1 MNLLQLDKVNKL
13 LIVRLSSLGDILLT
27 TPLIRTIKKKYPAI
41 EIDFVV
47 RKEYNDLLLLNPHLR
62 NILVY
67 KNYEDKLK
75 IIKNK
80 ICENNYDLIID
91 LQNNL
96 RSWMLLKCYGNSAIG
111 FKKNNINKF
120 LLVHF
125 NINKLKNAKQI
136 PVRYA
141 STLENFQLDD
151 KGLELFTDKTKSAVL
166 DGVDNLI
173 GICPGSKHFTKMWP
187 EEYFIQLGK
196 ILNENGFKIVLFGG
210 KDDIKVCERISSK
223 ISSAINLCNDNNI
236 LQTATDM
243 KCCKVIYCNDSGL
256 MHTATAVNVPV
267 IAFFGSTVKEFGF
280 TPYNSK
286 NLILENNSLSCRPCT
301 HIGRDSC
308 PEKHFKCMKKIT
320 PQLAFKKLGLLLN
333 R

>member
-1 MNLLQLDKVNKL
+1 MQLEKVNKL
-13 LIVRLSSLGDILLT
+13 LIVRLSSLGDILLS
-27 TPLIRTIKKKYPAI
+27 TPLIRSIHIRYPKTK
-41 EIDFVV
+41 IDFVV
-47 RKEYNDLLLLNPHLR
+47 REEYKDLLLLNPHLR
-62 NILVY
+62 NIFIY
-67 KNYEDKLK
+67 NNDGNKLK
-75 IIKNK
+75 TLKNK
-80 ICENNYDLIID
+80 ICKNYYDLIID

-96 RSWMLLKCYGNSAIG
+96 RSRLLLKCYGSSAVRY
-111 FKKNNINKF
+111 KKNNINKF

-125 NINKLKNAKQI
+125 NLNKLKNAKQI

-141 STLENFQLDD
+141 STLVNFQLDD
-151 KGLELFTDKTKSAVL
+151 NGLQLITDKNRNPVL
-166 DGVDNLI
+166 NGIENLV

-196 ILNENGFKIVLFGG
+196 LLNEDGFDIVLFGG
-210 KDDIKVCERISSK
+210 INDTKVCERISSK
-223 ISSAINLCNDNNI
+223 LSSAINLCNDNNI
-236 LQTATDM
+236 LQTAADM

-280 TPYNSK
+280 TPYISK

-308 PEKHFKCMKKIT
+308 PEKHFKCMEEIT
-320 PQLAFKKLGLLLN
+320 PQSAFEKLSLLLN

>member
-1 MNLLQLDKVNKL
+1 LQLEKVNKL

-27 TPLIRTIKKKYPAI
+27 TPLIRTLKNNYPAT

-47 RKEYNDLLLLNPHLR
+47 REEYKDLLLFNPHLQ
-62 NILVY
+62 NIFIYNSNKDEIKTL
-67 KNYEDKLK
+67 KNR
-75 IIKNK
+75 
-80 ICENNYDLIID
+80 ICENNYNLIID
-91 LQNNL
+91 LQNNF
-96 RSWMLLKCYGNSAIG
+96 RSWLLLKCNGKSVLG
-111 FKKNNINKF
+111 FKKNNIKKF

-125 NINKLKNAKQI
+125 KVNKLKNAKQI

-141 STLENFQLDD
+141 STLENLQLDN
-151 KGLELFTDKTKSAVL
+151 KGLELITDKIQNPL
-166 DGVDNLI
+166 LNGVKNLV

-187 EEYFIQLGK
+187 EEYFIELGK
-196 ILNENGFKIVLFGG
+196 LLNENGFKVALFGG
-210 KDDIKVCERISSK
+210 KNDIEVCERIASNLLSS
-223 ISSAINLCNDNNI
+223 INLCNDDNI
-236 LQTATDM
+236 LQTAADM

-256 MHTATAVNVPV
+256 MHVATAVKIPV

-308 PEKHFKCMKKIT
+308 PEKHFKCMKELT
-320 PQLAFKKLGLLLN
+320 PQSAFEKLRSLLSN
-333 R
+333 E

>member
-1 MNLLQLDKVNKL
+1 MQLEKVNKL

-27 TPLIRTIKKKYPAI
+27 TPLVRTLKRNYPAT
-41 EIDFVV
+41 EIDFAV
-47 RKEYNDLLLLNPHLR
+47 REEYKDLLLLNPHLQ
-62 NILVY
+62 NILIY
-67 KNYEDKLK
+67 NNNKDELKTLKNR
-75 IIKNK
+75 

-96 RSWMLLKCYGNSAIG
+96 RSWLLLKCYGKSVLG
-111 FKKNNINKF
+111 FKKNNIKKF

-125 NINKLKNAKQI
+125 KINKFKDAKQI
-136 PVRYA
+136 PERYA
-141 STLENFQLDD
+141 STLENFKLDD
-151 KGLELFTDKTKSAVL
+151 NGLELITDKIQNPL
-166 DGVDNLI
+166 LNGIENLI

-187 EEYFIQLGK
+187 EEYFIELGTL
-196 ILNENGFKIVLFGG
+196 LNENGFKVALFGG

-223 ISSAINLCNDNNI
+223 LPSAINLCNDNNI
-236 LQTATDM
+236 LQTAADM

-256 MHTATAVNVPV
+256 MHVATAVNIPV

-301 HIGRDSC
+301 HIGRERC
-308 PEKHFKCMKKIT
+308 PEKHFKCMKELT
-320 PQLAFKKLGLLLN
+320 PQLAFEKLSLVLI

>member
-1 MNLLQLDKVNKL
+1 MQLEKVNKL
-13 LIVRLSSLGDILLT
+13 LIVRLSSLGDILLS
-27 TPLIRTIKKKYPAI
+27 TPLIRSIKIRFPKTKM
-41 EIDFVV
+41 DFVV
-47 RKEYNDLLLLNPHLR
+47 REEYKDLLLLNPHLR
-62 NILVY
+62 NILIY
-67 KNYEDKLK
+67 NNDDEKLK
-75 IIKNK
+75 ILKNK

-96 RSWMLLKCYGNSAIG
+96 RSLLLLKYYSSSVIR

-136 PVRYA
+136 AVRYA
-141 STLENFQLDD
+141 STLKNFQLDD
-151 KGLELFTDKTKSAVL
+151 KSLQLITDKIQNPVL
-166 DGVDNLI
+166 NDVENLI

-187 EEYFIQLGK
+187 EEYFIRLGNL
-196 ILNENGFKIVLFGG
+196 LNKNGFNIVLFGG

-223 ISSAINLCNDNNI
+223 LSSVINLCNDNNI
-236 LQTATDM
+236 LQTAADM

-280 TPYNSK
+280 TPYNSN

-301 HIGRDSC
+301 HTGRDSC
-308 PEKHFKCMKKIT
+308 PEKHFKCMKEIT
-320 PQLAFKKLGLLLN
+320 PQSAFEKISLLLN
-333 R
+333 Q

>member
-1 MNLLQLDKVNKL
+1 MQLEKVNKL
-13 LIVRLSSLGDILLT
+13 LIVRLSSLGDILLS
-27 TPLIRTIKKKYPAI
+27 TPLIRSIKIRFPKTK
-41 EIDFVV
+41 IDFVV
-47 RKEYNDLLLLNPHLR
+47 REEYKDLLVLNPHLR
-62 NILVY
+62 NILIY
-67 KNYEDKLK
+67 NNDDEKLK
-75 IIKNK
+75 ILKNK

-96 RSWMLLKCYGNSAIG
+96 RSLLLLKCYSSSVIR

-136 PVRYA
+136 AVRYA
-141 STLENFQLDD
+141 STLKNFQLDD
-151 KGLELFTDKTKSAVL
+151 KSLQLITDKIQNPVL
-166 DGVDNLI
+166 NDVENLI

-187 EEYFIQLGK
+187 EEYFIRLGNL
-196 ILNENGFKIVLFGG
+196 LNKNGFNIVLFGG

-223 ISSAINLCNDNNI
+223 LSSVINLCNDNNI
-236 LQTATDM
+236 LQTAADM

-280 TPYNSK
+280 TPYNSN

-301 HIGRDSC
+301 HTGRDSC
-308 PEKHFKCMKKIT
+308 PEKHFKCMKEIT
-320 PQLAFKKLGLLLN
+320 PQSAFEKISLLLN
-333 R
+333 Q

>member
-1 MNLLQLDKVNKL
+1 MQLEKVNKL
-13 LIVRLSSLGDILLT
+13 LIVRLSSLGDILLS
-27 TPLIRTIKKKYPAI
+27 TPLIRSIKVRFPKTK
-41 EIDFVV
+41 IDFVV
-47 RKEYNDLLLLNPHLR
+47 REKYKDLLLLNPHLR
-62 NILVY
+62 NIFIY
-67 KNYEDKLK
+67 NYDEEKLK
-75 IIKNK
+75 ILQNK
-80 ICENNYDLIID
+80 TRENNYDLIID
-91 LQNNL
+91 LQNNFKSRL
-96 RSWMLLKCYGNSAIG
+96 LLKCYSSSVIR

-125 NINKLKNAKQI
+125 KINKLKNSKQI
-136 PVRYA
+136 AVRYA

-151 KGLELFTDKTKSAVL
+151 KGLQLITDKIPNPVL
-166 DGVDNLI
+166 NGVENLI

-187 EEYFIQLGK
+187 EEYFIQLAK
-196 ILNENGFKIVLFGG
+196 LLEENHYKVVLFGG
-210 KDDIKVCERISSK
+210 KDDAKVCERISSK
-223 ISSAINLCNDNNI
+223 LSSVINLCNNNNI
-236 LQTATDM
+236 LQTAADM

-308 PEKHFKCMKKIT
+308 PEEHFKCMKEIT
-320 PQLAFKKLGLLLN
+320 PQLAFEKLSLILN

>member
-1 MNLLQLDKVNKL
+1 MQLEKVNKL
-13 LIVRLSSLGDILLT
+13 LIVRLSSLGDILLS
-27 TPLIRTIKKKYPAI
+27 TPLIRSIKIRYPRI

-47 RKEYNDLLLLNPHLR
+47 REEYKDLLLLNPHLR
-62 NILVY
+62 NIIIY
-67 KNYEDKLK
+67 NNDEDKLK
-75 IIKNK
+75 LLKNK

-96 RSWMLLKCYGNSAIG
+96 RSWLLLKCYGSSVVG

-120 LLVHF
+120 LLVNF
-125 NINKLKNAKQI
+125 NINNLKNAKQI

-141 STLENFQLDD
+141 STLEHFHLDHQ
-151 KGLELFTDKTKSAVL
+151 GLEQFTDKIQDPVL
-166 DGVDNLI
+166 NGIENLV

-196 ILNENGFKIVLFGG
+196 LLNENGYKIVLFGG
-210 KDDIKVCERISSK
+210 KDDLKVCERISSK
-223 ISSAINLCNDNNI
+223 LFFAINLCNDNNI
-236 LQTATDM
+236 LQTAADM

-256 MHTATAVNVPV
+256 MHTATAVNIPV

-308 PEKHFKCMKKIT
+308 PKKHFKCMVEIA
-320 PQLAFKKLGLLLN
+320 PQSAFEKLSLLLN

>member
-1 MNLLQLDKVNKL
+1 MQLEKVNKL
-13 LIVRLSSLGDILLT
+13 LIVRLSSLGDILLS
-27 TPLIRTIKKKYPAI
+27 TPLIRSIKIRFSKTK
-41 EIDFVV
+41 IDFVV
-47 RKEYNDLLLLNPHLR
+47 REEYKDLLLLNPHLR
-62 NILVY
+62 NILIY
-67 KNYEDKLK
+67 NNDDEKLK
-75 IIKNK
+75 ILKNK

-96 RSWMLLKCYGNSAIG
+96 RSLLLLKRYSSSVIR

-125 NINKLKNAKQI
+125 NINKLKNANHI
-136 PVRYA
+136 AVRYA

-151 KGLELFTDKTKSAVL
+151 KSLQLITDKIQNPVL
-166 DGVDNLI
+166 NNVENLI

-196 ILNENGFKIVLFGG
+196 LLNENGYKIVLFGG
-210 KDDIKVCERISSK
+210 KDDIKVCEQISSK
-223 ISSAINLCNDNNI
+223 LSSVINLCNDNNI
-236 LQTATDM
+236 LQTAADM

-256 MHTATAVNVPV
+256 MHTATAANVPV

-286 NLILENNSLSCRPCT
+286 NLILENISLSCRPCT
-301 HIGRDSC
+301 HTGRDSC
-308 PEKHFKCMKKIT
+308 PKKHFKCMKEIT
-320 PQLAFKKLGLLLN
+320 PQSAFEKISLFLN

>member
-1 MNLLQLDKVNKL
+1 MQLEKVNDL

-27 TPLIRTIKKKYPAI
+27 TPLIRTIKKKFPAI

-47 RKEYNDLLLLNPHLR
+47 REAYKDLLLLNPHLR
-62 NILVY
+62 NTIIY
-67 KNYEDKLK
+67 NDDKEKLK
-75 IIKNK
+75 ILRNK

-96 RSWMLLKCYGNSAIG
+96 RSWLLLKCYGSSAIR

-141 STLENFQLDD
+141 STLNNFQLDD
-151 KGLELFTDKTKSAVL
+151 KGLQLITDKIQSPIL
-166 DGVDNLI
+166 NGIENLI

-187 EEYFIQLGK
+187 EEYFIELCK
-196 ILNENGFKIVLFGG
+196 LLNENGFEIVLFGG

-223 ISSAINLCNDNNI
+223 LPSAINLCNDNNI
-236 LQTATDM
+236 LQTAADM

-256 MHTATAVNVPV
+256 MHTATAVNIPV
-267 IAFFGSTVKEFGF
+267 IAFFGSTVKELGF

-308 PEKHFKCMKKIT
+308 PEKHFKCMEEIT
-320 PQLAFKKLGLLLN
+320 PQSAFEKLNFL
-333 R
+333 